1 MAGIRGSGWSTR
13 FHEGDRVEWIGPAV
27 PDDREIPDPGE
38 LGTVIAID
46 PPDTWVV
53 SWDRV
58 GTAVYPERH
67 LRKVGRAEGETWG
80 LQNFALG
87 FELGLPSE
95 WYLQQYI
102 KKLRPRFSGAFASN
116 VPDPL

>member
-1 MAGIRGSGWSTR
+1 
-13 FHEGDRVEWIGPAV
+13 
-27 PDDREIPDPGE
+27 
-38 LGTVIAID
+38 
-46 PPDTWVV
+46 
-53 SWDRV
+53 
-58 GTAVYPERH
+58 
-67 LRKVGRAEGETWG
+67 VGRAEGETWG

-116 VPDPL
+116 VPDPLRDENYRTETSSRWPPTMAGLPASAVVVQLDFMAGGPVGIGKSTKDTPF